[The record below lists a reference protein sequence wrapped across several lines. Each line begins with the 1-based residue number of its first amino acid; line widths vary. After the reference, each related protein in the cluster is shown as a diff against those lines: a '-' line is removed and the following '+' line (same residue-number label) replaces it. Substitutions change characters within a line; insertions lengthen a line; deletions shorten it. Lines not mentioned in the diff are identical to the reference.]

1 VTSGG
6 KAEERDVKVGLSD
19 PRRVE
24 IVSGIKPGEMVIIDG
39 QAGLPN
45 DAAITIAN
53 DSKSAKDEPK

>member
-1 VTSGG
+1 
-6 KAEERDVKVGLSD
+6 
-19 PRRVE
+19 VE
-24 IVSGIKPGEMVIIDG
+24 IVSGIKPGEMVIVDG